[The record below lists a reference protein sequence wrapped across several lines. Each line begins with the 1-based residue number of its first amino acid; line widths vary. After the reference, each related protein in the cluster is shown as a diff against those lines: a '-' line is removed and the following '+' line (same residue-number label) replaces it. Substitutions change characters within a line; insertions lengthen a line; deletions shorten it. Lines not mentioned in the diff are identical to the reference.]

1 MHSSPRI
8 TTWLVR
14 LIAVVILGARAS
26 AQVNDLEL
34 RERVFSAVRL
44 AQTQTDYRAVQ
55 VRRVRGSFSGLGRG
69 GEWVSAVETAVHRSA
84 STSSPELFALEL
96 TGFEGVS
103 MSEAQLQQ
111 RRRLYQGQAGYLFR
125 YQSFTVHDARVAAA
139 NYSLFDLGVG
149 ATHAGRACNR
159 IAIVSRSL
167 DRPSWLIDLDVAT
180 SLPLYS
186 GEFTPGGA
194 LVSEL
199 EVLCVNYGAA
209 AQIPAGSAWAWTPR
223 LGVQHFATVSAAIAS
238 APGLTAIA
246 PDIGA
251 GYRFDHA
258 RLITDPLTT
267 EQSVVSVHHDGIDSL
282 MFRQRMQPQ
291 INDPNHVLKVFT
303 DAGVTQC
310 MFQHKSTEMLV
321 IGRCSLVREIAK
333 RIYVQAVATL

>member
-14 LIAVVILGARAS
+14 LIAVGILGARAS
-26 AQVNDLEL
+26 TQVSDLEL
-34 RERVFSAVRL
+34 RERAFSAVRV

-69 GEWVSAVETAVHRSA
+69 GEWVGAVETALHRSA
-84 STSSPELFALEL
+84 AASSTELFALEL
-96 TGFEGVS
+96 TGFEGIS
-103 MSEAQLQQ
+103 MSEPQLQQ

-125 YQSFTVHDARVAAA
+125 YQSFTVHDARAAAA
-139 NYSLFDLGVG
+139 NYSLFDLGAG
-149 ATHAGRACNR
+149 ATRAGRTCNR
-159 IAIVSRSL
+159 FAVVSRTL
-167 DRPSWLIDLDVAT
+167 DRPSWLLDMDAAT
-180 SLPLYS
+180 GLPLYS

-199 EVLCVNYGAA
+199 EVLSVSYGAA

-223 LGVQHFATVSAAIAS
+223 LGVQHFASVSAAIAN
-238 APGLTAIA
+238 ATGLAAIA
-246 PDIGA
+246 PEVGA

-267 EQSVVSVHHDGIDSL
+267 EQSVVSVHHDGIDAL

-291 INDPNHVLKVFT
+291 VNDQNHVLKVFT

-310 MFQHKSTEMLV
+310 MFQHKNTEMLV
-321 IGRCSLVREIAK
+321 IGRCTLVREIAK
-333 RIYVQAVATL
+333 RIYVQAVSAL

>member
-14 LIAVVILGARAS
+14 LIAVGILGARAS
-26 AQVNDLEL
+26 AQVSDFEL
-34 RERVFSAVRL
+34 RERAFSAVRV

-69 GEWVSAVETAVHRSA
+69 GEWVSAVETAVHRGA
-84 STSSPELFALEL
+84 SGSSPELFALEL

-103 MSEAQLQQ
+103 MSETQLQQ

-139 NYSLFDLGVG
+139 NYSLFDLGAG
-149 ATHAGRACNR
+149 ATHAGRTCNR
-159 IAIVSRSL
+159 IAVVSRTL
-167 DRPSWLIDLDVAT
+167 DRPSWLLDLDAAT
-180 SLPLYS
+180 SLPLYC
-186 GEFTPGGA
+186 GEFTPVGA

-223 LGVQHFATVSAAIAS
+223 MGVQHFATVSAAAAG

-267 EQSVVSVHHDGIDSL
+267 DQSVVSVHHDGIDSL
-282 MFRQRMQPQ
+282 MFRQRTQPQ
-291 INDPNHVLKVFT
+291 ISDPHHVLKVFT

-310 MFQHKSTEMLV
+310 MFQHKRTEMLV
-321 IGRCSLVREIAK
+321 IGRCTLVREIAK